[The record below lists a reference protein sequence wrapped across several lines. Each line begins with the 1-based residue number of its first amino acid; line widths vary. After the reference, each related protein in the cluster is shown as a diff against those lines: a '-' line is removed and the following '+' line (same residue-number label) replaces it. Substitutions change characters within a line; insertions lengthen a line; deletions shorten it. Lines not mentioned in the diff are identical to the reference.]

1 MASTLDVAV
10 LGLDGI
16 RRAVG
21 IMADA
26 FDARAMATINGAIIR
41 PTPGPG
47 TSQPIMRA
55 PYTLEQQAEDAFAN
69 EGQTALLGGWQG
81 YSREPVYLDRK
92 IEKGG
97 GRKIGIWTGSR
108 RPLFATLKR
117 GNPQHVE
124 QVDSKGFV
132 WGTRRSYAG
141 RFHEGGYQKWDDV
154 IHPGRPI
161 VVVDRQFGREVA
173 RAYQRWLAFKL
184 RAEGR
189 SIGDLRVNL

>member
-1 MASTLDVAV
+1 MASTLSLDIM
-10 LGLDGI
+10 GLDGV

-26 FDARAMATINGAIIR
+26 FDAQAMTQINTSILR

-55 PYTLEQQAEDAFAN
+55 KFTLEQQAEDAFAN

-81 YSREPVYLDRK
+81 YSREPKYLERK
-92 IEKGG
+92 EAKGG
-97 GRKIGIWTGSR
+97 GSKIGIWTGSR
-108 RPLFATLKR
+108 RPLFATLKK
-117 GNPQHVE
+117 GHPQHVE
-124 QVDSKGFV
+124 QVDANGFV

-154 IHPGRPI
+154 VHPGRPI

-173 RAYQRWLAFKL
+173 RAYQRWLRFKL
-184 RAEGR
+184 KAEGR
-189 SIGDLRVNL
+189 SIADLRVNL